1 MSGHIFFNDKWFGFD
16 DGHYAAARTTEILA
30 NSNKSISELFQE
42 FPISSSTPE
51 LNIIVTDET
60 KFTII
65 KKFAHECKLEGKK
78 ITIDGLRIN
87 FKNGWGL
94 IRASNTTPKLVL
106 RFEADTVKEMVDIK
120 NLFLSELSRICP
132 DIVINLD

>member
-1 MSGHIFFNDKWFGFD
+1 MKNFLS
-16 DGHYAAARTTEILA
+16 
-30 NSNKSISELFQE
+30 
-42 FPISSSTPE
+42 SSSTPE
-51 LNIIVTDET
+51 LNISVTDKT

-65 KKFAHECKLEGKK
+65 NKFADECDLDGEK

-106 RFEADTVKEMVDIK
+106 RFEGR
-120 NLFLSELSRICP
+120 LY
-132 DIVINLD
+132 